1 MNVKNFIVGGIVG
14 GIVNFLLGWLLYGK
28 LFKDLFP
35 QTGTENMTYIFLGCM
50 SFGFLMST
58 VVSLASIDKC
68 LSGIKAGVLIG
79 LFIGLYTNFFMNVSN
94 PAVDV
99 NLMLIDIAIT
109 ITIAILVGATIAV
122 VNGKMK

>member
-1 MNVKNFIVGGIVG
+1 MNVKNFIVGGIIG

-28 LFKDLFP
+28 LFKELFP

-68 LSGIKAGVLIG
+68 LSGIKADVLIG

-109 ITIAILVGATIAV
+109 ITMAILVGATIAV
-122 VNGKMK
+122 VIGKMK

>member
-14 GIVNFLLGWLLYGK
+14 GIVNFLLGWLLYGI
-28 LFKDLFP
+28 LFKSIFP

-58 VVSLASIDKC
+58 VISLATIDKC
-68 LSGIKAGVLIG
+68 ISGIKAGVLIG
-79 LFIGLYTNFFMNVSN
+79 LFIGLYSNFFMNVAN
-94 PAVDV
+94 PAVDYT
-99 NLMLIDIAIT
+99 LMLIDIAIT
-109 ITIAILVGATIAV
+109 ITIAIMVGATVAV